1 MDQVLHTDNTVLAE
15 VLLNN
20 LVVGESNAL
29 TTDLSIPPLVDEL
42 ADGLEIWIAIGD
54 VRVDNRQHLRG
65 GLVQANEDAIVD
77 LKETEQLQDLAGLR
91 SNLVDTLNSHNENQ
105 SRLVGNVKGPLLSA
119 QTGETDLLALGI
131 TVLLNV
137 RLSTLEDNSTLFL
150 VGLLLFLKLGPASG
164 SSLLLALALF
174 KERLGNEDLVLGRD
188 GAVNIETIEVSL
200 VRPVQQDKFGKNNRR
215 A

>member
-1 MDQVLHTDNTVLAE
+1 MDQVLHADNTILAE
-15 VLLNN
+15 VILNN

-29 TTDLSIPPLVDEL
+29 TTDLSVPPLVDEL
-42 ADGLEIWIAIGD
+42 ADSLEVWIAIGD

-91 SNLVDTLNSHNENQ
+91 SNFVDTLNSHNENQ
-105 SRLVGNVKGPLLSA
+105 SRLLGNIKGALLSA
-119 QTGETDLLALGI
+119 QTGKTDLLALSI
-131 TVLLNV
+131 TVFLNV
-137 RLSTLEDNSTLFL
+137 RLGTLEDNRTLFL

-174 KERLGNEDLVLGRD
+174 QERLGNEDLVLGRD
-188 GAVNIETIEVSL
+188 GSMNIETIEVSL
-200 VRPVQQDKFGKNNRR
+200 VRPVQQEKNNRR